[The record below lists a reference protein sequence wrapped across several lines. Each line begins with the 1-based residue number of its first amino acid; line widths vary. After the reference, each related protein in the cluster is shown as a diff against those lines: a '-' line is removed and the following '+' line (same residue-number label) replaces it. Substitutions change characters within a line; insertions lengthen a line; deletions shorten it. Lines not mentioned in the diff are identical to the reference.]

1 MAIAL
6 PTAERCARTR
16 REPPARLGS
25 NLQVHT
31 HQTLRSGRCGR
42 HWAHDIGGDFSDVIV
57 PYDAYELNQRLQ
69 FGHPNLAHWLGTDE
83 FGRDVPTRLIY
94 GARIALFIGLASSF
108 VGATAGAVGGLI
120 NAYLGGRT
128 DLWLQRLMHIMLA
141 FPLLILALAI
151 VTVLGR
157 SIPNLIVAIAIPV
170 IPRTA
175 RVVRSSAL
183 AVKENVFVEAARAV
197 GSSHIRVMFRHLVP
211 NIMAPYLIVL
221 TAQLGGAILTEASL
235 SFLGLGTAE
244 PTPSWG
250 LMLSGGAP
258 MYAEKA
264 PWLASSPVW
273 PSAWRSS
280 GSTSLV
286 IRYVMPWI
294 RVSGTARNEEKGD
307 ERFADGCTIACSHT
321 AREPVGRACGSG
333 AGEATFWG
341 DATGRPGG

>member
-1 MAIAL
+1 MAIATRPRQPAAL
-6 PTAERCARTR
+6 ERAVVRRHVWAAICKFIRTK
-16 REPPARLGS
+16 PLGAAGAAVI
-25 NLQVHT
+25 LLM
-31 HQTLRSGRCGR
+31 TL
-42 HWAHDIGGDFSDVIV
+42 AALFADVIA

-83 FGRDVPTRLIY
+83 FGRDVLTRLIY

-108 VGATAGAVGGLI
+108 LGATAGAVVGLI
-120 NAYLGGRT
+120 SAYLGGRT
-128 DLWLQRLMHIMLA
+128 DLWLQRLMDIMLA

-151 VTVLGR
+151 VAVLGR

-183 AVKENVFVEAARAV
+183 AVKEHVFVEAARAV
-197 GSSHIRVMFRHLVP
+197 GSSHIRVMFRHMVP

-264 PWLASSPVW
+264 PWLAIFPGL
-273 PSAWRSS
+273 AI
-280 GSTSLV
+280 SLAV
-286 IRYVMPWI
+286 F
-294 RVSGTARNEEKGD
+294 GFNLFGD
-307 ERFADGCTIACSHT
+307 SLR
-321 AREPVGRACGSG
+321 
-333 AGEATFWG
+333 
-341 DATGRPGG
+341 DALDPRLRHRT